1 MMRLILIRHAP
12 AEERTSAR
20 RDYERRLTVQGRRR
34 MHVAARALKAL
45 VPDVSFVA
53 ASPMVRARQTAEIV
67 ARQYDAAEV
76 LSLPALSPGSNPRAM
91 LAWLKQQSPDATVVA
106 VGHEPGLGIMA
117 SWLLAKRR
125 KSFLLFKKGA
135 ACMIEVAGEPATG
148 AGRLVWLLTPAVL
161 RQIGS

>member
-12 AEERTSAR
+12 AEERTGTR
-20 RDYERRLTVQGRRR
+20 RDCERRLTVQGRRR
-34 MHVAARALKAL
+34 MHMAARGLKAL
-45 VPDVSFVA
+45 VPDVSLVA

-76 LSLPALSPGSNPRAM
+76 ISLPALSPGSNPRAM
-91 LAWLKQQSPDATVVA
+91 LAWLKQQSPAATVVA
-106 VGHEPGLGIMA
+106 VGHEPDLGVMA
-117 SWLLAKRR
+117 SRLLAKRG

-135 ACMIEVAGEPATG
+135 ACLIEVAGEPVTG